1 MISETSPS
9 SSILTLCLLFDFPV
23 TCWTSARNLCDWFP
37 MVSKKSIKI
46 QDSRFNLILSE
57 TSPSSSI
64 LTLCL
69 LFDFPVTCCLVSK
82 LLFAKGK
89 GQAIYHTVLQGYA
102 LLGFKSIHI
111 GSDAKPT
118 KLTVNNSYGNFGV
131 SI

>member
-1 MISETSPS
+1 MI
-9 SSILTLCLLFDFPV
+9 L
-23 TCWTSARNLCDWFP
+23 
-37 MVSKKSIKI
+37 
-46 QDSRFNLILSE
+46 E

-102 LLGFKSIHI
+102 LLGFKSNPIHI

-118 KLTVNNSYGNFGV
+118 KLTVNIYIWKFWCADLIIKGPFKYYVIKEVGGWDGQMM
-131 SI
+131 IFDDRWAA